1 MEGAEPGR
9 SACRPS
15 RQSRQRL
22 GGRVGRD
29 WGGSRGR
36 SCRKREEPVP
46 GLGRKRPSR
55 AAEGSWGQ
63 GRREEQEGG
72 PAAQPGPLQRLCM
85 SFSASLLLPDHATL
99 DQVMSLLQV

>member
-9 SACRPS
+9 SACRPR

-22 GGRVGRD
+22 GWLQGKVLQEEGRASPRAG
-29 WGGSRGR
+29 
-36 SCRKREEPVP
+36 
-46 GLGRKRPSR
+46 KRPSR

-85 SFSASLLLPDHATL
+85 SFSASLLLPDHGTL